1 LVVGAARSGRTGFL
15 ATVALGAA
23 AARSPDELQLYIVDA
38 AGALADV
45 LRGLPHVGTSLTPRD
60 LGSVPALLTRLER
73 AVADRR
79 GEAAGASAS
88 PAMLLIVDGWDAL
101 LARLDDATAARCGDQ
116 LAALIR
122 SGSGVGLSTVV
133 TGDRSLLAPR
143 FAGLFGERL
152 LLRLS
157 DRGDYA
163 MAGVA
168 LRAVP
173 TELPPGRGV
182 RASDGAEIQVA
193 HVGASPDSE
202 QQREIATQI
211 GAQWQRAGTARDVIR
226 IRSLPDLVG
235 LADLPEMRGRIVLGL
250 GSHAAEP
257 LAIDPFAGS
266 GRLLVAG
273 PPRSGRSTALAAI
286 LAQAHRAGLAAIV
299 AATARSPLVAQ
310 ARECAVRVIDP
321 DDDPD
326 AVGVPPAHR
335 VLLLVD
341 DSERFVET
349 AAGERLTGWL
359 RLERAPLAAIV
370 AGRAEDLA
378 TCYRGIGAEVR
389 RSRCGLLLRPGPL
402 DGELLGV
409 RLPRQPATGPPGRG
423 VLVGEPAWG
432 RTFADGEPVPIQ
444 VARP

>member
-1 LVVGAARSGRTGFL
+1 
-15 ATVALGAA
+15 
-23 AARSPDELQLYIVDA
+23 
-38 AGALADV
+38 
-45 LRGLPHVGTSLTPRD
+45 
-60 LGSVPALLTRLER
+60 
-73 AVADRR
+73 
-79 GEAAGASAS
+79 
-88 PAMLLIVDGWDAL
+88 MLLIVDCWDAL